1 MSRGKPR
8 DTSQWCWVVK
18 FKVLWQGQLP
28 KVSVF
33 WTLWT
38 VAAFRVYRLSVNQ
51 KYPSLQSC
59 FRANLIKQCSI
70 LEYICCVWRVFAH
83 FVPIQIDHYFS
94 CQLKQGRYSCIPHP
108 KKRGTIWLM
117 PEWFLLT
124 TIFTME
130 RSDRDPYKAISVC
143 TLFTGCHF
151 LSVWNHK
158 LFDISIA
165 SEANAK
171 KAAFGSRLL
180 CRPTTGFP
188 RFFHRCV
195 WTLNNDLT
203 EQILLLPH
211 WVLLCWSLFL
221 PSYFSFPVVY
231 AAVSVYGNQKGDN
244 FRIADRVL
252 IGPFDITAV
261 SQY

>member
-1 MSRGKPR
+1 M
-8 DTSQWCWVVK
+8 K

-38 VAAFRVYRLSVNQ
+38 VPAFRVYRLSVNQ
-51 KYPSLQSC
+51 KNLSLQSC

-151 LSVWNHK
+151 LSVWNRHFNSQRGERPK
-158 LFDISIA
+158 CRVWLTLVMQANNRFSTFFPPLCLDIKQRFDWANLTFAALSLTLLKFIFALVFFISC
-165 SEANAK
+165 
-171 KAAFGSRLL
+171 GL
-180 CRPTTGFP
+180 C
-188 RFFHRCV
+188 CCQCL
-195 WTLNNDLT
+195 W
-203 EQILLLPH
+203 
-211 WVLLCWSLFL
+211 
-221 PSYFSFPVVY
+221 
-231 AAVSVYGNQKGDN
+231 
-244 FRIADRVL
+244 
-252 IGPFDITAV
+252 
-261 SQY
+261 